1 MFEVCPA
8 KRDEFYFP
16 AIIRWKPSTT
26 FSFSFCNLFPK
37 PTAMPSNE
45 ELKQKALDFLFEEY
59 REVNNT
65 IHINE
70 ERGEKRLEFFI
81 GLSTI
86 VLGALGLLVK
96 EFEGLSKSGFLPLVY
111 IVVIMLLGGLILIG
125 INIMNRLKKRNETT
139 YGLKYD
145 VSAIRQLI
153 RNATDPAHTII
164 PETYAAFKNS
174 NFPAGKAPRRFYRF
188 AGLLQIVA
196 VINSILVGTA
206 TTFLLFALRPGNI
219 GITGIILVSAF
230 ACIAS
235 GLIFLLRARNI
246 R

>member
-1 MFEVCPA
+1 M
-8 KRDEFYFP
+8 
-16 AIIRWKPSTT
+16 
-26 FSFSFCNLFPK
+26 
-37 PTAMPSNE
+37 PTND
-45 ELKQKALDFLFEEY
+45 LQQKALDFLFEEY

-96 EFEGLSKSGFLPLVY
+96 EFATLAQSEFMSLVY
-111 IVVIMLLGGLILIG
+111 IVVIMLLCGLVLIG

-139 YGLKYD
+139 YGLKHD
-145 VSAIRQLI
+145 ISAIRQLI
-153 RNATDPAHTII
+153 AHATDPDHAII
-164 PETYAAFKNS
+164 PKDFAAFKNAH
-174 NFPAGKAPRRFYRF
+174 FPPGQQPRHFYRF

-196 VINSILVGTA
+196 IINAILVGTA
-206 TTFLLFALRPGNI
+206 TAFLLFAVRPFHVSI
-219 GITGIILVSAF
+219 PTISLISII

-235 GLIFLLRARNI
+235 ATLFLLRARNI